1 VAEVKFCG
9 LTRTEDARIAAE
21 LGAAY
26 AGVIFAGGPR
36 LLDPARA
43 RSVFAGLAGTRTR
56 RAGVFGSQSVDEV
69 ARIADEVAL
78 DVVQLHSGATV
89 DRLLELHQR
98 FGGEIWAVVA
108 VGSEGV
114 GDLSSLLPHAD
125 AIVLDTSVGG
135 RSGGTGQS
143 FDWRA
148 AAAELRPTRQRM
160 RLVVAGGLTPAS
172 VAGAIT
178 VLAPDVVD
186 VSSGVEVSPGIKD
199 PALMR
204 AFAAAARP
212 REE

>member
-1 VAEVKFCG
+1 MAEVKFCG
-9 LTRTEDARIAAE
+9 LTRTEDARVAADVE
-21 LGAAY
+21 AEY

-36 LLDPARA
+36 LLDPGRA
-43 RSVFAGLAGTRTR
+43 RRVFDGLAGSRTR
-56 RAGVFGSQSVDEV
+56 RAGVFGSQTVDEV

-98 FGGEIWAVVA
+98 FRGEIWAVVA
-108 VGSEGV
+108 VGTEGV
-114 GDLSSLLPHAD
+114 GDLSSLLPQAD
-125 AIVLDTSVGG
+125 AVVLDTSVGG
-135 RSGGTGQS
+135 RSGGTGRS

-148 AAAELRPTRQRM
+148 TAEELRPARAGM
-160 RLVVAGGLTPAS
+160 RLVLAGGLTPAN
-172 VAGAIT
+172 VAGAIA

>member
-1 VAEVKFCG
+1 VTEVKFCG
-9 LTRTEDARIAAE
+9 LTRIADARVAAE
-21 LGAAY
+21 LDAAY

-36 LLDPARA
+36 SLEPNRARA
-43 RSVFAGLAGTRTR
+43 VFDGLAGSRTR
-56 RAGVFGSQSVDEV
+56 RAGVFGTQAVDEV
-69 ARIADEVAL
+69 VRIADEVAL

-98 FGGEIWAVVA
+98 FGGEVWAVVA
-108 VGSEGV
+108 VGTEGV
-114 GDLSSLLPHAD
+114 GDLSPLLPHAD
-125 AIVLDTSVGG
+125 AVVLDASVGG
-135 RSGGTGQS
+135 RSGGTGRS

-148 AAAELRPTRQRM
+148 TAEELRATRARL
-160 RLVVAGGLTPAS
+160 RLVVAGGLTPAN
-172 VAGAIT
+172 VAGAIA

-204 AFAAAARP
+204 AFAAAVRP

>member
-1 VAEVKFCG
+1 MAEVKFCG
-9 LTRTEDARIAAE
+9 LTRSEDARIVAE

-43 RSVFAGLAGTRTR
+43 RSVFEGLAGSRTR
-56 RAGVFGSQSVDEV
+56 RAGVFGAQTVDEV
-69 ARIADEVAL
+69 VRTADEVAL

-98 FGGEIWAVVA
+98 FRGEVWAVVP
-108 VGSEGV
+108 VGTAGV

-125 AIVLDTSVGG
+125 AVVLDTSVGG
-135 RSGGTGQS
+135 RSGGSGRS

-148 AAAELRPTRQRM
+148 TAEELRPNRRGM
-160 RLVVAGGLTPAS
+160 RLVVAGGLTPAN
-172 VAGAIT
+172 VAGAIA